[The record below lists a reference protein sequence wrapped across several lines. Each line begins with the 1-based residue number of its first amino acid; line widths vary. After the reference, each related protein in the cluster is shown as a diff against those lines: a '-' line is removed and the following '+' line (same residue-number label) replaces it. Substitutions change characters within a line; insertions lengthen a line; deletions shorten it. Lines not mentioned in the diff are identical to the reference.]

1 MDCNMDS
8 SLFPTWHRIQA
19 QYLGS
24 GENYLHLQ
32 YDLKK
37 LVLNFYFYI
46 TKWHPFIFETT
57 STYCLTVLKN
67 QDSGTTRLCFYM
79 HPKASLLSRWHLAFS
94 FFCGIVRCIFFCSFG
109 LLAELLPCSY
119 MTESF
124 IISLPTDKS
133 CCQTLGASCLQLL
146 HSYLSLRELAM
157 PPYLCIHMCAG
168 MRVYESRGTC
178 ESEYIYA
185 YKEPKQ
191 TTVRMSLEYC
201 LSTFFW
207 SRVSN
212 HLGTCWVFSLV

>member
-19 QYLGS
+19 QYLDS

-157 PPYLCIHMCAG
+157 PHISVYTCVQACAYMNLGAHVNLNIYMHTKSQSRQPWGCHWNTVYLHFFL
-168 MRVYESRGTC
+168 
-178 ESEYIYA
+178 
-185 YKEPKQ
+185 KQ
-191 TTVRMSLEYC
+191 SL
-201 LSTFFW
+201 
-207 SRVSN
+207 
-212 HLGTCWVFSLV
+212 